1 MSFVSAAGIPQ
12 ALQTGYASRLR
23 LEQTSLFVSVQAAGR
38 SNARSSSTV
47 NYVDYD
53 YSSSEESDP
62 TFGQASEHE
71 LTPHPSEHGGRR
83 TEIKRLAIPT
93 KHASYSPAQLQ
104 QLSQEA
110 EVLVPI
116 RLSLDFE
123 NFKVSDFLL
132 WNINEPS
139 LTPEQFA
146 IITCQDLDL
155 PVGYTSTISNSIKT
169 QISEYSE
176 LANVKLAPGMR
187 VAIDLSMNIAMDLYE
202 DKFEWDLGSS
212 DISVIDFARTIV
224 ADMGLTSEFMPAIAH
239 ALQEAIL
246 RAKRDILEGR
256 PPHDKN
262 QAIPGQEAGLRYDP
276 EELGE
281 SWTPKVMT
289 LSQGEI
295 ERREMERERMI
306 RRMKR
311 ESARMSELEVGGM
324 FGRSKRRRGTD
335 TW

>member
-23 LEQTSLFVSVQAAGR
+23 LEQTSLFMTVQPIGR
-38 SNARSSSTV
+38 NHTRSSSAP

-62 TFGQASEHE
+62 TFGQASENE

-83 TEIKRLAIPT
+83 TEIKRLALPT
-93 KHASYSPAQLQ
+93 KHANYTPSQLQ
-104 QLSQEA
+104 QLSVE
-110 EVLVPI
+110 EECLIPI
-116 RLSLDFE
+116 RLNLDVE
-123 NFKVSDFLL
+123 HFKVTDFFL
-132 WNINEPS
+132 WNVNEPS

-155 PVGYTSTISNSIKT
+155 PVGYTSTISNAIKA
-169 QISEYSE
+169 QITEYATLST
-176 LANVKLAPGMR
+176 VKLAPDMR
-187 VAIDLSMNIAMDLYE
+187 VVIDLSMNIAMDLYE
-202 DKFEWDLGSS
+202 DKFEWDLGTSEL
-212 DISVIDFARTIV
+212 SVVGFAQTV
-224 ADMGLTSEFMPAIAH
+224 TADMGLSTEFMPAIAH

-262 QAIPGQEAGLRYDP
+262 QVLPGQESGLRYDP

-281 SWTPKVMT
+281 SWTPKVLT
-289 LSQGEI
+289 LTQGEI

-311 ESARMSELEVGGM
+311 ESARMSEIEVGGM

-335 TW
+335 AW